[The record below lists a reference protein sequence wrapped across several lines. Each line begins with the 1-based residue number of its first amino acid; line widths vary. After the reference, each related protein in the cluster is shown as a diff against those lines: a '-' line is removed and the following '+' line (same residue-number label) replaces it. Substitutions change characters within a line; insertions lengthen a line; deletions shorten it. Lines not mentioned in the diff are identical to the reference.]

1 LLLGW
6 LCVLFPDSFLA
17 ALPSSS
23 LGWLIAGGVFYTSA
37 CQRSAAIRY
46 YSVVYYGERFNS
58 ISHLVGA
65 SLALV
70 GGAVLITLATIDGEL
85 SKIVSYTIYAVTLF
99 LLYLSSTLYHSVSG
113 SAKEFLQK
121 VDHQAIY
128 LLIAGTYT
136 PFIMVAMD
144 GDPRWKML
152 AAVWG
157 IAICGMILDALPRR
171 GARILPVIIYL
182 LLGWLCVLFPDSF
195 LAAFIYLLLGWLCV
209 LFPDSFLAA
218 LPSSSLGWLIAGG
231 VFYTSGV
238 IFFALDSWYPWC
250 HGIWHLFVL
259 AGSASHYIAVL
270 LL

>member
-1 LLLGW
+1 
-6 LCVLFPDSFLA
+6 
-17 ALPSSS
+17 
-23 LGWLIAGGVFYTSA
+23 
-37 CQRSAAIRY
+37 
-46 YSVVYYGERFNS
+46 VYHGERFNS

-65 SLALV
+65 SLALI

-121 VDHQAIY
+121 VDHQMIY

-136 PFIMVAMD
+136 PFIVVTMS
-144 GDPRWKML
+144 GDERWKML

-157 IAICGMILDALPRR
+157 IAVCGMILDALPRR

-182 LLGWLCVLFPDSF
+182 LLGWLCVLFPDTF
-195 LAAFIYLLLGWLCV
+195 LAV
-209 LFPDSFLAA
+209 
-218 LPSSSLGWLIAGG
+218 LPSVSLGWLIAGG
-231 VFYTSGV
+231 VFYSSGV
-238 IFFALDSWYPWC
+238 VFFALDSWYPWC

-259 AGSASHYIAVL
+259 AGSISHYIAIL
-270 LL
+270 FL

>member
-1 LLLGW
+1 M
-6 LCVLFPDSFLA
+6 
-17 ALPSSS
+17 
-23 LGWLIAGGVFYTSA
+23 
-37 CQRSAAIRY
+37 
-46 YSVVYYGERFNS
+46 YYGEKFNS

-70 GGAVLITLATIDGEL
+70 GGAVLITLATIDGETG
-85 SKIVSYTIYAVTLF
+85 KIVSYTIYAVTLF

-113 SAKEFLQK
+113 STKEFLQK

-136 PFIMVAMD
+136 PFIVVTMQ
-144 GDPRWKML
+144 GDPRWQML
-152 AAVWG
+152 GAVWG
-157 IAICGMILDALPRR
+157 IAVCGMILDALPRR

-182 LLGWLCVLFPDSF
+182 LMGWLCVLFPDSF
-195 LAAFIYLLLGWLCV
+195 LAV
-209 LFPDSFLAA
+209 LPTA
-218 LPSSSLGWLIAGG
+218 SLGGLIAGG

-238 IFFALDSWYPWC
+238 VFFALDSWYPWC

-259 AGSASHYIAVL
+259 AGSISHYIAIL

>member
-1 LLLGW
+1 
-6 LCVLFPDSFLA
+6 
-17 ALPSSS
+17 
-23 LGWLIAGGVFYTSA
+23 
-37 CQRSAAIRY
+37 
-46 YSVVYYGERFNS
+46 VYYGERFNS

-121 VDHQAIY
+121 VDHQMIY

-136 PFIMVAMD
+136 PFIVVTMS
-144 GDPRWKML
+144 GDERWKML
-152 AAVWG
+152 GAVWG
-157 IAICGMILDALPRR
+157 IAVCGMILDALPRR

-195 LAAFIYLLLGWLCV
+195 LAA
-209 LFPDSFLAA
+209 
-218 LPSSSLGWLIAGG
+218 LPSVSLGWLIAGG
-231 VFYTSGV
+231 VFYSSGV
-238 IFFALDSWYPWC
+238 VFFALDSWYPWC

-259 AGSASHYIAVL
+259 AGSISHYIAIL
-270 LL
+270 FL